1 MSTTEN
7 LDHSLAI
14 IQDLGVKTDDALE
27 KKKEEIKITMG
38 GVAAMTELV
47 KVHSEFME
55 KNKQEL
61 EARVKEGKLTPEFV
75 KASMSISSKSHDV
88 IKKFLTDKTA
98 QYNVKRGEANALE
111 SSVKLLKTTHDVL
124 GNNKRMMEEAKKA
137 EAEAKQQERPAF
149 AVPKEQTPE
158 ESKQEAQD
166 QPSKKSQGR
175 KKKRPDEAPLVSST
189 VQRLKESRR
198 KSRSG
203 V

>member
-14 IQDLGVKTDDALE
+14 IQELGVKTDDALE
-27 KKKEEIKITMG
+27 KKKEEIKIAAG
-38 GVAAMTELV
+38 GVVAMTELV

-111 SSVKLLKTTHDVL
+111 SSVKLLKTTHDAL
-124 GNNKRMMEEAKKA
+124 GNNKRMTEEAKKA
-137 EAEAKQQERPAF
+137 ELLAKQQERPSF
-149 AVPKEQTPE
+149 VVPKEPE
-158 ESKQEAQD
+158 EQKAEPQD
-166 QPSKKSQGR
+166 QPPKNTQGR
-175 KKKRPDEAPLVSST
+175 KRKRPDEAPLVSST

-203 V
+203 A

>member
-1 MSTTEN
+1 MSKTEN
-7 LDHSLAI
+7 LDHSLTI

-27 KKKEEIKITMG
+27 KKREEIKISIG

-61 EARVKEGKLTPEFV
+61 EASVKEGKLASEFV

-124 GNNKRMMEEAKKA
+124 NSNKRMIEEAKKA
-137 EAEAKQQERPAF
+137 ELEAKKAENELLEKQREEQSQQVRFEEISE
-149 AVPKEQTPE
+149 VPK
-158 ESKQEAQD
+158 KAV
-166 QPSKKSQGR
+166 GR
-175 KKKRPDEAPLVSST
+175 KKRRPDEAAHVSET
-189 VQRLKESRR
+189 VNRLKESRR
-198 KSRSG
+198 KKANK
-203 V
+203 

>member
-1 MSTTEN
+1 MSKTEN
-7 LDHSLAI
+7 LDHSLTI

-27 KKKEEIKITMG
+27 KKKEEIKISIG

-61 EARVKEGKLTPEFV
+61 EARVKEGKLTSEFV

-124 GNNKRMMEEAKKA
+124 NSNKRMIEEAKKA
-137 EAEAKQQERPAF
+137 ELLAKQQEQPSF
-149 AVPKEQTPE
+149 VTPKESAPE
-158 ESKQEAQD
+158 EQKTEVQD
-166 QPSKKSQGR
+166 QQPKNSQGR
-175 KKKRPDEAPLVSST
+175 KRKRPDETPLVAAT

-198 KSRSG
+198 KSRNSA
-203 V
+203 

>member
-27 KKKEEIKITMG
+27 KKKEEIKIAAG

-47 KVHSEFME
+47 KVHGEFME

-111 SSVKLLKTTHDVL
+111 SSVKLLKTTHVVL
-124 GNNKRMMEEAKKA
+124 NNNKRMAEEAKKA
-137 EAEAKQQERPAF
+137 ELLVQQQERPSF
-149 AVPKEQTPE
+149 MVPKEPE
-158 ESKQEAQD
+158 EQKAEQQD
-166 QPSKKSQGR
+166 QQPKNAQGR
-175 KKKRPDEAPLVSST
+175 KRKRPDEAPLVSST

-198 KSRSG
+198 KSRSS